1 MPENT
6 KLVSQLNDLSHL
18 NAMLFDTQTANIA
31 KIQLIKEEIASNR
44 YQINSRNIA
53 GKLLEHAPL
62 AEELET
68 A

>member
-6 KLVSQLNDLSHL
+6 KLVSQLKDISNLK
-18 NAMLFDTQTANIA
+18 AMLFDTQTANDA
-31 KIQLIKEEIASNR
+31 KIQLIKDEIASNR

-53 GKLLEHAPL
+53 SKLLEHAPL

>member
-6 KLVSQLNDLSHL
+6 KLVNQLNALSHL
-18 NAMLFDTQTANIA
+18 NVMLFDTQTATDA
-31 KIQLIKEEIASNR
+31 KIQLIKDEIASNR
-44 YQINSRNIA
+44 YQMNSRNIA

-62 AEELET
+62 AQELET